1 MIRTIAATAVV
12 YALVASGAEAGP
24 TFSKDVAPILYNN
37 CTNCH
42 RTGEIGP
49 MSLLTYADARP
60 WARSIATRVSNGTM
74 PPWHADPAHGEYLND
89 RRLSASDKETI
100 LQWVSDG
107 APEGDPKDL
116 PPQPKYAEGWMIGQP
131 DVVLAMQ
138 EDYPVPA
145 AGTLEYKFF
154 EVPTNFT
161 EDKFIQGVEVRPGTR
176 AVVHHVIV
184 YMRSPRPQ
192 PRLTAFS
199 FGPGMN
205 KSPTPEQIKAK
216 RDLNDRPAPRALGGW
231 LGGFA
236 PGQGVRV
243 YQPGTALRVPAGSVL
258 IISMHYTAN
267 GKETTDRT
275 SVGLVFAK
283 EPPRREVVVVPLQN
297 ENFTLK
303 AGVADTR
310 VDAEMTLQQDVTLW
324 SALPHTHVRGKRWE
338 IATVS
343 PDGEAKTI
351 LGVPKYDFN
360 WQTDYVFREPLRLA
374 KGTKLRTSAWY
385 DNSAANK
392 SNPDPTSDVTWGDQT
407 WEEMQFTAFT
417 FTVNDTQTTTSD
429 KGKQ

>member
-1 MIRTIAATAVV
+1 M
-12 YALVASGAEAGP
+12 
-24 TFSKDVAPILYNN
+24 
-37 CTNCH
+37 
-42 RTGEIGP
+42 
-49 MSLLTYADARP
+49 
-60 WARSIATRVSNGTM
+60 
-74 PPWHADPAHGEYLND
+74 
-89 RRLSASDKETI
+89 
-100 LQWVSDG
+100 
-107 APEGDPKDL
+107 
-116 PPQPKYAEGWMIGQP
+116 
-131 DVVLAMQ
+131 
-138 EDYPVPA
+138 
-145 AGTLEYKFF
+145 
-154 EVPTNFT
+154 
-161 EDKFIQGVEVRPGTR
+161 
-176 AVVHHVIV
+176 
-184 YMRSPRPQ
+184 
-192 PRLTAFS
+192 
-199 FGPGMN
+199 
-205 KSPTPEQIKAK
+205 
-216 RDLNDRPAPRALGGW
+216 
-231 LGGFA
+231 
-236 PGQGVRV
+236 
-243 YQPGTALRVPAGSVL
+243 
-258 IISMHYTAN
+258 SMHYTAN